1 MAKYW
6 KYTPNAVTDKL
17 SFDVR
22 LADRQSTVRSSDI
35 PPYQIE
41 IVLAKQGGEWSVT
54 EAIGHHNGSSID
66 SSEVESVTGDL
77 LRIQGNDVIIKDIT
91 DYPVLK
97 ILCNCSANNGTP
109 VEVTTVETK
118 RIHFIKREWLPEYN
132 MRSTQ
137 NPQYVGRFMGIT
149 RQMWYVLGVVNIN
162 GNTIS
167 DNQELKD
174 IVFSNLTESVTLPG
188 FYEQR
193 SWAGFNGFG
202 LLNVTCPDHTH
213 SYNEHPLAFEF
224 TDNGQYVLPEKR
236 YSAGKLR
243 AWKTYTRN
251 GNLGSGNW
259 NEINGE
265 KLAALND
272 ETTMA
277 NFAPDGIYYAFPLF
291 YESGSWNYSLDEDNH
306 GDSRSYDDICTED
319 LNPYHS
325 SSQNN

>member
-22 LADRQSTVRSSDI
+22 LADRQSTVRSSDN
-35 PPYQIE
+35 PPYRIE
-41 IVLAKQGGEWSVT
+41 MALAKQGGKWSVT
-54 EAIGHHNGSSID
+54 EAIGYHNGSQID
-66 SSEVESVTGDL
+66 DSATESVTGGL
-77 LRIQGNDVIIKDIT
+77 LRIQRNDVIIKDTT

-109 VEVTTVETK
+109 MEVTPVETK
-118 RIHFIKREWLPEYN
+118 RIHFIKKEWFPEYN
-132 MRSTQ
+132 KGNAQS
-137 NPQYVGRFMGIT
+137 PQYIGRFRGIT
-149 RQMWYVLGVVNIN
+149 REMWYVLGVVNIN

-167 DNQELKD
+167 DNQELED
-174 IVFSNLTESVTLPG
+174 IVFSNLTESITLPG
-188 FYEQR
+188 LYEQR

-202 LLNVTCPDHTH
+202 LLNITCPDNTH
-213 SYNEHPLAFEF
+213 SDTEHPLAFAF
-224 TDNGQYVLPEKR
+224 TDNGELVLPAKR
-236 YSAGKLR
+236 YNAGKLR
-243 AWKTYTRN
+243 ALKTYTKN
-251 GNLGSGNW
+251 GNPDSGNW

-291 YESGSWNYSLDEDNH
+291 YESGYFNYSLDEGKYGNP
-306 GDSRSYDDICTED
+306 RSYDDICTED